1 MGTQSRTAGVG
12 SSSPSAG
19 GSGAPWHE
27 RARDVVAFGGFD
39 PRLAA
44 EAEELALA
52 GGLTPRDLRILLLV
66 TGDHPGWLPA
76 RRCALAALDASPET
90 PHQVL
95 ALHAQLEAWA
105 PPAYAE
111 SSERAPHGEALHRA
125 EFRIGPAD
133 AVVNGPARTAPSP
146 ERARRAAADA
156 MLRALAGVGAERLR
170 LPGMTAELFDS
181 LLSSRL
187 ESAAYPGEELH
198 AELVRRAAASRLR
211 HRDALRLLFD
221 TTAPGW
227 REVRLLALDH
237 TARVPPTP
245 ATLLQWRAEAC
256 RAELRHTAVERSGGF
271 ASAWSWEEADGRVRT
286 GPERVSDDRRAS
298 LHAAAVALLALLCG
312 LPEPRERVVERPRKA
327 PPRIQPV
334 PRGEDPV
341 KYLNK
346 YTQLEV
352 ITKPELGV
360 VSRPKTIVC
369 TYTCR
374 HVATGRTVR
383 GAGTARVKGDA
394 RQKAAAALL
403 EELARLDARPARRPE
418 RSAPP
423 APPSPAPVVI
433 PRPRPAGPVAALP
446 PAPAVNPPAGPSVF
460 LPAPRAEAS
469 VAPEGPV
476 TPEGPV
482 APEGRVVPEESVV
495 PDGPVVPEGSVVPD
509 GPVAPEGRVVS
520 EGSVVPEGPVV
531 PEGSVVPEGP
541 VTPEGPVAP
550 EALIAP
556 EVPVPPGTL
565 VTPESP
571 EVPEAPVA
579 PDVPEAPWEGLSAGA
594 VAGEALAAGC
604 ALSLVPPPA
613 GGPAAGMF
621 LYRADGAPMPEVPL
635 PVPLAATVRRLGVPA
650 ADGLVEVTGWHLPL
664 DEAVPLLLGR
674 SRFAAWHPTAVEWEQ
689 AARLGVRL
697 VAAGL
702 VRPALGTDGTGR
714 WRVGPLPDAAL
725 QAVDELAHH
734 MSPHA
739 HAVVGDGPAPSA
751 RDAVLVF
758 LDSVAD
764 GLVRTPAA
772 VMFGSGP
779 FTGPAGGRVP
789 PAEAEAV
796 RPWLDALEDRLDDG
810 PPPRLVLEM
819 EEPSEREALAGRLT
833 GRLLL
838 DTGPGREGGEVAAHL
853 LWSGRAFP
861 RGVDRHRSRE
871 RVGRRLERLER
882 LCPGL
887 SGLASRPGAFTVD
900 AAGIA
905 RLLRAEEELAA
916 AGLLLRWPDHLRRG
930 LSSYA
935 VVGTTTATAGGTGAP
950 GFGLRALL
958 DFRWQV
964 ALGDDTLD
972 EAEMDALAEAA
983 RPLVRVRGR
992 WVLLDPT
999 VRARARRRELGR
1011 LAGVDALAA
1020 ALTGTVGVDGH
1031 QVTCRATG
1039 DLAGVVATLRR
1050 GEHVSPVAVPS
1061 RLRAVLR
1068 GYQER
1073 ALAWL
1078 AHTGGVGFG
1087 AVLADDMGLGKTLT
1101 AIAYVL
1107 HRHETGHTGPV
1118 LVVCPSSLVTNWQRE
1133 IDRFAPHLDV
1143 VRYHGADRSLDA
1155 VGGHTVVLT
1164 TYGVLRRDAE
1174 LAGVTWDLV
1183 VADEAQHTKNHASA
1197 TARALRSLPSTAR
1210 LALTGTPV
1218 ENNLSELWS
1227 LIDWANPGLFGT
1239 LEAFRSRYAAAAER
1253 EPDGPAARALAR
1265 LVAPFVLRRTKS
1277 DPGIAPELPA
1287 KVETRRIVDL
1297 TPEQVALYEAVV
1309 RETMDRIAGSCA
1321 ATRSGLVLKLIT
1333 ALKQIT
1339 NHPAHYLRETHPG
1352 PAHVRRFGRRS
1363 AKLEALVEL
1372 TGAIARRGEAAL
1384 VFTGY
1389 VAMGRLLEEHLA
1401 HLGHRPLFLHGGLD
1415 AGRRQQLV
1423 DTFQGGGAPLL
1434 VLSLRAG
1441 GTGLNLTR
1449 ASHVVHFDRSWN
1461 AAVEDQASDRA
1472 HRIGQRRTVTVHR
1485 LVTRGTIE
1493 DRIDRLL
1500 AHKRALQNTVLASGG
1515 TGLARLTDREL
1526 TELVRLGAPR

>member
-12 SSSPSAG
+12 SSSPPSSFPPD
-19 GSGAPWHE
+19 GSRAPWHE

-52 GGLTPRDLRILLLV
+52 GGLSARDLRALLLL
-66 TGDHPGWLPA
+66 TDDHPGWLPA
-76 RRCALAALDASPET
+76 RRRAVAALGERPEV
-90 PHQVL
+90 PQQVL

-111 SSERAPHGEALHRA
+111 SSEPLPDGETLHRA
-125 EFRIGPAD
+125 ELRIGPAD
-133 AVVNGPARTAPSP
+133 AVANGPVRTAPSAGS
-146 ERARRAAADA
+146 ARRAAADA
-156 MLRALAGVGAERLR
+156 VLRALAGVGTERLR

-181 LLSSRL
+181 LLDTRL
-187 ESAAYPGEELH
+187 ESAAEPGEELH

-211 HRDALRLLFD
+211 HRDALRLLFG

-227 REVRLLALDH
+227 QEVRLLALDH
-237 TARVPPTP
+237 TARMPPSA

-256 RAELRHTAVERSGGF
+256 RAGLRHTTVERPGGF

-286 GPERVSDDRRAS
+286 GPERVSDDRRTS
-298 LHAAAVALLALLCG
+298 LHGAAVALLALLCG
-312 LPEPRERVVERPRKA
+312 LPEPRDLVEEKPRKA

-334 PRGEDPV
+334 PRGADPV

-352 ITKPELGV
+352 ITKPEPTV
-360 VSRPKTIVC
+360 TSSPRRIVC
-369 TYTCR
+369 AYTCR
-374 HVATGRTVR
+374 HVATGTTVR
-383 GAGTARVKGDA
+383 ATGTARVKGDA
-394 RQKAAAALL
+394 RREAAAALI
-403 EELARLDARPARRPE
+403 EELARLEAETARRPE
-418 RSAPP
+418 RPVREGRSVRPEQSVRQEQPARGERSVRQEQLVRSERSAPP
-423 APPSPAPVVI
+423 VPPRPAVPVVI
-433 PRPRPAGPVAALP
+433 PRPRPAR
-446 PAPAVNPPAGPSVF
+446 PAVV
-460 LPAPRAEAS
+460 LPAPRTETP
-469 VAPEGPV
+469 AP
-476 TPEGPV
+476 
-482 APEGRVVPEESVV
+482 
-495 PDGPVVPEGSVVPD
+495 
-509 GPVAPEGRVVS
+509 
-520 EGSVVPEGPVV
+520 
-531 PEGSVVPEGP
+531 
-541 VTPEGPVAP
+541 
-550 EALIAP
+550 
-556 EVPVPPGTL
+556 
-565 VTPESP
+565 
-571 EVPEAPVA
+571 
-579 PDVPEAPWEGLSAGA
+579 PDVPEPPGEGLSAGA

-604 ALSLVPPPA
+604 ALSLVPPT
-613 GGPAAGMF
+613 GGEPVAGML
-621 LYRADGAPMPEVPL
+621 LYRADGAPMPGVPL
-635 PVPLAATVRRLGVPA
+635 PAPLAATVRRLVVPA
-650 ADGLVEVTGWHLPL
+650 ADGPVEVTGWRLPL
-664 DEAVPLLLGR
+664 AEAVPLLLGR

-702 VRPALGTDGTGR
+702 VRPALGPDGVGR

-739 HAVVGDGPAPSA
+739 HAVTGGGSAPSA
-751 RDAVLVF
+751 REEALPAREAVLVF
-758 LDSVAD
+758 LDAVAD

-789 PAEAEAV
+789 DAVAGAV
-796 RPWLDALEDRLDDG
+796 RPWLDAVEDRLDDG
-810 PPPRLVLEM
+810 PPPGLVLEM
-819 EEPSEREALAGRLT
+819 REPSEREALDGRLT
-833 GRLLL
+833 GRLLI
-838 DTGPGREGGEVAAHL
+838 DAGPGREGGEVAAGP
-853 LWSGRAFP
+853 LWSGRAFL
-861 RGVDRHRSRE
+861 RGVDRNRSRE
-871 RVGRRLERLER
+871 RVGRLLERLDR

-887 SGLASRPGAFTVD
+887 AGLASRPEAFTVD
-900 AAGIA
+900 AAGTT

-916 AGLLLRWPDHLRRG
+916 AGMRLRWPDRLRRG
-930 LSSYA
+930 LTSYA
-935 VVGTTTATAGGTGAP
+935 VVGTATDAGGAGAP
-950 GFGLRALL
+950 RFDLRALL

-964 ALGDDTLD
+964 ALGDDTLS

-999 VRARARRRELGR
+999 VRARARRREIGR
-1011 LAGVDALAA
+1011 LAGIDALAA
-1020 ALTGTVGVDGH
+1020 ALTGTVGVDGR
-1031 QVTCRATG
+1031 QVACRAAG
-1039 DLAGVVATLRR
+1039 DLAGVVAALRR
-1050 GEHVSPVAVPS
+1050 GEHVSPVAVPA

-1078 AHTGGVGFG
+1078 AHTGGAGFG

-1107 HRHETGHTGPV
+1107 HRHGTGHGGPV

-1143 VRYHGADRSLDA
+1143 VRYHGAGRSLDP
-1155 VGGHTVVLT
+1155 VGGRTVVLT

-1174 LAGVTWDLV
+1174 LASTAWDLV

-1197 TARALRSLPSTAR
+1197 TAGALRALTSTAR

-1239 LEAFRSRYAAAAER
+1239 LKAFRARYATAAER
-1253 EPDGPAARALAR
+1253 EPGGPAAQALAR

-1287 KVETRRIVDL
+1287 KVETRRIVEL

-1309 RETMDRIAGSCA
+1309 RETMDQIAGSSA

-1339 NHPAHYLRETHPG
+1339 NHPAHYLREAHPG
-1352 PAHVRRFGRRS
+1352 LAQVRRFGRRS
-1363 AKLEALVEL
+1363 AKLEALAEL
-1372 TGAIARRGEAAL
+1372 TGTIARRGEAAL
-1384 VFTGY
+1384 VFTSY

-1415 AGRRQQLV
+1415 AGRRQEVV
-1423 DTFQGGGAPLL
+1423 DAFQRGGTPLL

-1493 DRIDRLL
+1493 DRIDQLL
-1500 AHKRALQNTVLASGG
+1500 AHKRTLQNTVLASGG
-1515 TGLARLTDREL
+1515 TGFARLTDHEL
-1526 TELVRLGAPR
+1526 AELVRLGAPG

>member
-1 MGTQSRTAGVG
+1 MGTQSQTVGVG
-12 SSSPSAG
+12 IG
-19 GSGAPWHE
+19 IGSGASWHE
-27 RARDVVAFGGFD
+27 RARGVVASGGFD

-52 GGLTPRDLRILLLV
+52 GGLTPRDLRLLLLV
-66 TGDHPGWLPA
+66 AGDHPGWLPA
-76 RRCALAALDASPET
+76 RRRALAALDTSPEG
-90 PHQVL
+90 PWQVL
-95 ALHAQLEAWA
+95 ALHTRTEAWA
-105 PPAYAE
+105 PPAYTE
-111 SSERAPHGEALHRA
+111 SCERLPNGEVLHRA
-125 EFRIGPAD
+125 ELRIGPAD

-156 MLRALAGVGAERLR
+156 ALRALAGIGTERLR
-170 LPGMTAELFDS
+170 LPAMAAEAFDS
-181 LLSSRL
+181 LLSTRL
-187 ESAAYPGEELH
+187 AGAEHPGEELG
-198 AELVRRAAASRLR
+198 AELVRRTAASRLR

-237 TARVPPTP
+237 TARMPPSA

-256 RAELRHTAVERSGGF
+256 RAELRHTTVERPGGS
-271 ASAWSWEEADGRVRT
+271 ASAWSWTGPDGRVRT
-286 GPERVSDDRRAS
+286 GPERFSGDRRTS

-312 LPEPRERVVERPRKA
+312 LPEPRDRAAEKPRKA
-327 PPRIQPV
+327 PPRIQPA

-352 ITKPELGV
+352 ITKPEPTV
-360 VSRPKTIVC
+360 TSRPRSITC

-374 HVATGRTVR
+374 HVATGTTVR
-383 GAGTARVKGDA
+383 ATGTARAKGDA
-394 RQKAAAALL
+394 RREAAAALL
-403 EELARLDARPARRPE
+403 DELARLDARTAPRPE
-418 RSAPP
+418 RPGPPPPSPP
-423 APPSPAPVVI
+423 APVPAPVVI
-433 PRPRPAGPVAALP
+433 PRPRPARPAVVLPGPRTET
-446 PAPAVNPPAGPSVF
+446 APA
-460 LPAPRAEAS
+460 
-469 VAPEGPV
+469 
-476 TPEGPV
+476 
-482 APEGRVVPEESVV
+482 
-495 PDGPVVPEGSVVPD
+495 
-509 GPVAPEGRVVS
+509 
-520 EGSVVPEGPVV
+520 
-531 PEGSVVPEGP
+531 
-541 VTPEGPVAP
+541 AP
-550 EALIAP
+550 EAPKAPGTPGVPGPP
-556 EVPVPPGTL
+556 EV
-565 VTPESP
+565 TPM
-571 EVPEAPVA
+571 
-579 PDVPEAPWEGLSAGA
+579 DGLSAGA

-604 ALSLVPPPA
+604 ALSLVPPT
-613 GGPAAGMF
+613 GGEPVAGML
-621 LYRADGAPMPEVPL
+621 LYRADGTPMPEAPL
-635 PVPLAATVRRLGVPA
+635 PAPLTATVRRVLVSA
-650 ADGLVEVTGWHLPL
+650 ADGPVPVAGWLLPL
-664 DEAVPLLLGR
+664 AEAVPLLLGR
-674 SRFAAWHPTAVEWEQ
+674 SRFTAWHSTAVEWEQ
-689 AARLGVRL
+689 AVRLGVRL

-702 VRPALGTDGTGR
+702 VRPALGPEGAGR
-714 WRVGPLPDAAL
+714 WRIGPLPDTAL
-725 QAVDELAHH
+725 RAVDELAHRL
-734 MSPHA
+734 SPHA
-739 HAVVGDGPAPSA
+739 HAVTADGPVPSA
-751 RDAVLVF
+751 REAVLVF

-764 GLVRTPAA
+764 GLVRTPPAPA
-772 VMFGSGP
+772 VTSGPGP
-779 FTGPAGGRVP
+779 FTGPAGVRVP

-796 RPWLDALEDRLDDG
+796 RPWLDAAEDRTDDG
-810 PPPRLVLEM
+810 PPPGLVLEM
-819 EEPSEREALAGRLT
+819 REPPEREAQEGRLT

-838 DTGPGREGGEVAAHL
+838 AGGTGREEGYEVAADL
-853 LWSGRAFP
+853 LWSGRASLH
-861 RGVDRHRSRE
+861 GADRNRSRE

-887 SGLASRPGAFTVD
+887 SGLTSRPGAFTVD
-900 AAGIA
+900 ATGIA
-905 RLLRAEEELAA
+905 RLLAAEEELAA
-916 AGLLLRWPDHLRRG
+916 AGLRLRWPASLRRG

-935 VVGTTTATAGGTGAP
+935 VVGAATAARGGAP
-950 GFGLRALL
+950 GFGLQALL

-964 ALGDDTLD
+964 ALGDDILD

-992 WVLLDPT
+992 WVLLDPA
-999 VRARARRRELGR
+999 VRARARRREIGR
-1011 LAGVDALAA
+1011 LTGTAALTA
-1020 ALTGTVGVDGH
+1020 ALTGTVDVDGRR
-1031 QVTCRATG
+1031 VACRAAG

-1050 GEHVSPVAVPS
+1050 GERVSPVAVPS
-1061 RLRAVLR
+1061 LLRAVPR

-1078 AHTGGVGFG
+1078 AHTGGIGFG

-1107 HRHETGHTGPV
+1107 HRHETGRTGPV
-1118 LVVCPSSLVTNWQRE
+1118 LVVCPSSLVTNWRRE

-1143 VRYHGADRSLDA
+1143 VRYHGAGRSLA
-1155 VGGHTVVLT
+1155 SVGGRTVVLT

-1174 LAGVTWDLV
+1174 LAAVSWDLV
-1183 VADEAQHTKNHASA
+1183 VADEAQHAKNHASA
-1197 TARALRSLPSTAR
+1197 TARALRSLASTAR

-1253 EPDGPAARALAR
+1253 EPDGPAAQALAR

-1287 KVETRRIVDL
+1287 KVETRRIVEL

-1309 RETMDRIAGSCA
+1309 RETLDRIAGASA
-1321 ATRSGLVLKLIT
+1321 TTRSGLVLKLIT

-1339 NHPAHYLRETHPG
+1339 NHPAHYLREAHPG
-1352 PAHVRRFGRRS
+1352 AAHVRRFGRRS
-1363 AKLEALVEL
+1363 AKLEALADLVG
-1372 TGAIARRGEAAL
+1372 TIVRNGEAAL

-1415 AGRRQQLV
+1415 ARRRQELV
-1423 DTFQGGGAPLL
+1423 DAFQGGGAPLL
-1434 VLSLRAG
+1434 LLSLKAG

-1515 TGLARLTDREL
+1515 TGFARLTDREL
-1526 TELVRLGAPR
+1526 AELVRLGAPG

>member
-1 MGTQSRTAGVG
+1 MGTQSRTAGTD
-12 SSSPSAG
+12 SSSLSPG
-19 GSGAPWHE
+19 GSGTPWHE

-52 GGLTPRDLRILLLV
+52 GALTPRDLRILLLV
-66 TGDHPGWLPA
+66 TDDHPGWLPA
-76 RRCALAALDASPET
+76 RRCALAALDARPEL

-111 SSERAPHGEALHRA
+111 SSERPPHGEPLHRA

-133 AVVNGPARTAPSP
+133 AVVDGPARTAPSP
-146 ERARRAAADA
+146 ERARRAAAGA
-156 MLRALAGVGAERLR
+156 VLRALAGVGTERLR

-181 LLSSRL
+181 LLGTRL
-187 ESAAYPGEELH
+187 ESATYPGEELH

-211 HRDALRLLFD
+211 HRDALRLLFG

-237 TARVPPTP
+237 TARMPPSA
-245 ATLLQWRAEAC
+245 ATLLQWRAETC
-256 RAELRHTAVERSGGF
+256 RAELRHTAVERPDGF

-334 PRGEDPV
+334 PPGGDPV

-352 ITKPELGV
+352 ITRPETTV
-360 VSRPKTIVC
+360 VSKPRSIVC

-383 GAGTARVKGDA
+383 GTGTARVKGDA
-394 RQKAAAALL
+394 RRAAAAALL
-403 EELARLDARPARRPE
+403 EELVVLDAGAGSRPE
-418 RSAPP
+418 PSALP

-433 PRPRPAGPVAALP
+433 PRPRPAGPAAVPQAGPATGGAVA
-446 PAPAVNPPAGPSVF
+446 PPAGPAVF
-460 LPAPRAEAS
+460 LPAPRAEA
-469 VAPEGPV
+469 
-476 TPEGPV
+476 PV
-482 APEGRVVPEESVV
+482 APGVP
-495 PDGPVVPEGSVVPD
+495 
-509 GPVAPEGRVVS
+509 
-520 EGSVVPEGPVV
+520 
-531 PEGSVVPEGP
+531 
-541 VTPEGPVAP
+541 AP
-550 EALIAP
+550 EA
-556 EVPVPPGTL
+556 PGH
-565 VTPESP
+565 
-571 EVPEAPVA
+571 
-579 PDVPEAPWEGLSAGA
+579 GLSAGA

-604 ALSLVPPPA
+604 ALSLVPPAP
-613 GGPAAGMF
+613 GEPAAGML
-621 LYRADGAPMPEVPL
+621 LYRTDGAPMPEVPL
-635 PVPLAATVRRLGVPA
+635 PAPLTATVRRLVVPA

-664 DEAVPLLLGR
+664 AEAVPLLLGR

-697 VAAGL
+697 VADGL
-702 VRPALGTDGTGR
+702 VRPALGPDGTGR
-714 WRVGPLPDAAL
+714 WRAGPLPDAAL
-725 QAVDELAHH
+725 RAVDELAHH

-739 HAVVGDGPAPSA
+739 HAVAGDAPVTGTPEPVPSA
-751 RDAVLVF
+751 REAVLVF

-779 FTGPAGGRVP
+779 FTGPVGGCVP

-810 PPPRLVLEM
+810 LPPGLVLEM
-819 EEPSEREALAGRLT
+819 EEPSEQEALAGCLT

-838 DTGPGREGGEVAAHL
+838 DAGPRREEGEVAADL
-853 LWSGRAFP
+853 LWSGRAFL
-861 RGVDRHRSRE
+861 RGVDPGRSRE

-882 LCPGL
+882 LCPDL

-900 AAGIA
+900 AAGIT

-916 AGLLLRWPDHLRRG
+916 AGLRLRWPDRLRRG

-935 VVGTTTATAGGTGAP
+935 VVGSTTKTAGTGAP
-950 GFGLRALL
+950 GFGLQALL

-999 VRARARRRELGR
+999 VRARARRREIGR
-1011 LAGVDALAA
+1011 LAGVDALTA

-1031 QVTCRATG
+1031 QVACRAAG

-1061 RLRAVLR
+1061 RLRAVPR

-1107 HRHETGHTGPV
+1107 HRHETGRTGPV

-1174 LAGVTWDLV
+1174 LAAVAWDLV
-1183 VADEAQHTKNHASA
+1183 VADEAQHAKNHTSA
-1197 TARALRSLPSTAR
+1197 TARALRSLASTTR

-1287 KVETRRIVDL
+1287 KVETRRIVEL

-1309 RETMDRIAGSCA
+1309 RETMDRIAGSSA

-1339 NHPAHYLRETHPG
+1339 NHPAHYLREPHPG

-1363 AKLEALVEL
+1363 AKLEALTEL
-1372 TGAIARRGEAAL
+1372 TGTIARRGEAAL
-1384 VFTGY
+1384 VFTSY

-1415 AGRRQQLV
+1415 AGRRQELV
-1423 DTFQGGGAPLL
+1423 DTFQNGGAPLL
-1434 VLSLRAG
+1434 VLSLKAG

-1515 TGLARLTDREL
+1515 TGLARLTDHEL
-1526 TELVRLGAPR
+1526 TELVRLGASR

>member
-1 MGTQSRTAGVG
+1 MGTQSQTVGVG
-12 SSSPSAG
+12 IG
-19 GSGAPWHE
+19 IGSGASWHE
-27 RARDVVAFGGFD
+27 RARGVVASGGFD

-52 GGLTPRDLRILLLV
+52 GGLTPRDLRLLLLV
-66 TGDHPGWLPA
+66 AGDHPGWLPA
-76 RRCALAALDASPET
+76 RRRALAALDTSPEG
-90 PHQVL
+90 PWQVL
-95 ALHAQLEAWA
+95 ALHTRTEAWA
-105 PPAYAE
+105 PPAYTE
-111 SSERAPHGEALHRA
+111 SCERLPNGEVLHRA
-125 EFRIGPAD
+125 ELRIGPAD

-146 ERARRAAADA
+146 ERARRAAAGA
-156 MLRALAGVGAERLR
+156 ALRALAGVGTERLR
-170 LPGMTAELFDS
+170 LPAMAAEAFDS
-181 LLSSRL
+181 LLSTRL
-187 ESAAYPGEELH
+187 AGAEHPGEELG
-198 AELVRRAAASRLR
+198 AELVRRTAASRLR

-237 TARVPPTP
+237 TARMPPSA

-256 RAELRHTAVERSGGF
+256 RAELRHTTVERPGGS
-271 ASAWSWEEADGRVRT
+271 ASAWSWTGPDGRVRT
-286 GPERVSDDRRAS
+286 GPERFSGDRRTS

-312 LPEPRERVVERPRKA
+312 LPEPRDRVAEKPRKA
-327 PPRIQPV
+327 PPRIQPA

-352 ITKPELGV
+352 ITKPEPTV
-360 VSRPKTIVC
+360 TSRPRSITC

-374 HVATGRTVR
+374 HVATGTTVR
-383 GAGTARVKGDA
+383 ATGTARAKGDA
-394 RQKAAAALL
+394 RREAAAALL
-403 EELARLDARPARRPE
+403 DELARLDARTAPRPE
-418 RSAPP
+418 RPGPPPPSPP
-423 APPSPAPVVI
+423 APVPAPVVI
-433 PRPRPAGPVAALP
+433 PRPRPARPAVVLPGPRTET
-446 PAPAVNPPAGPSVF
+446 APA
-460 LPAPRAEAS
+460 
-469 VAPEGPV
+469 
-476 TPEGPV
+476 
-482 APEGRVVPEESVV
+482 
-495 PDGPVVPEGSVVPD
+495 
-509 GPVAPEGRVVS
+509 
-520 EGSVVPEGPVV
+520 
-531 PEGSVVPEGP
+531 
-541 VTPEGPVAP
+541 AP
-550 EALIAP
+550 EAPKAPGTPGVPGPP
-556 EVPVPPGTL
+556 EV
-565 VTPESP
+565 TPM
-571 EVPEAPVA
+571 
-579 PDVPEAPWEGLSAGA
+579 DGLSAGA

-604 ALSLVPPPA
+604 ALSLVPPT
-613 GGPAAGMF
+613 GGEPVAGML
-621 LYRADGAPMPEVPL
+621 LYRADGTPMPEAPL
-635 PVPLAATVRRLGVPA
+635 PAPLTATVRRVLVSA
-650 ADGLVEVTGWHLPL
+650 ADGPVPVAGWLLPL
-664 DEAVPLLLGR
+664 AEAVPLLLGR
-674 SRFAAWHPTAVEWEQ
+674 SRFTAWHSTAVEWEQ
-689 AARLGVRL
+689 AVRLGVRL

-702 VRPALGTDGTGR
+702 VRPALGPEGAGR
-714 WRVGPLPDAAL
+714 WRIGPLPDTAL
-725 QAVDELAHH
+725 RAVDELAHRL
-734 MSPHA
+734 SPHA
-739 HAVVGDGPAPSA
+739 HAVTADGPVPSA
-751 RDAVLVF
+751 REAVLVF

-764 GLVRTPAA
+764 GLVHTPPAPA
-772 VMFGSGP
+772 VTSGPGP
-779 FTGPAGGRVP
+779 FTGPAGVRVP

-796 RPWLDALEDRLDDG
+796 RPWLDAAEDRTDDG
-810 PPPRLVLEM
+810 PPPGLVLEM
-819 EEPSEREALAGRLT
+819 REPSEREAQEGRLT

-838 DTGPGREGGEVAAHL
+838 AGGTGREEGYEVAADL
-853 LWSGRAFP
+853 LWSGRASLH
-861 RGVDRHRSRE
+861 GADRNRSRE

-887 SGLASRPGAFTVD
+887 SGLTSRPGAFTVD

-905 RLLRAEEELAA
+905 RLLAAEEELAA
-916 AGLLLRWPDHLRRG
+916 AGLRLRWPDSLRRG

-935 VVGTTTATAGGTGAP
+935 VVGAATAARGGAP
-950 GFGLRALL
+950 GFGLQALL

-964 ALGDDTLD
+964 ALGDDILD

-992 WVLLDPT
+992 WVLLDPA
-999 VRARARRRELGR
+999 VRARARRREIGR
-1011 LAGVDALAA
+1011 LTGTAALTA
-1020 ALTGTVGVDGH
+1020 ALTGTVDVDGRR
-1031 QVTCRATG
+1031 VACRAAG

-1050 GEHVSPVAVPS
+1050 GERVSPVAVPS
-1061 RLRAVLR
+1061 LLRAVPR

-1078 AHTGGVGFG
+1078 AHTGGIGFG

-1107 HRHETGHTGPV
+1107 HRHETGRTGPV
-1118 LVVCPSSLVTNWQRE
+1118 LVVCPSSLVTNWRRE

-1143 VRYHGADRSLDA
+1143 VRYHGADRSLA
-1155 VGGHTVVLT
+1155 SVGGRTVVLT

-1174 LAGVTWDLV
+1174 LAAVSWDLV
-1183 VADEAQHTKNHASA
+1183 VADEAQHAKNHASA
-1197 TARALRSLPSTAR
+1197 TARALRSLASTAR

-1253 EPDGPAARALAR
+1253 EPDGPAAQALAR

-1287 KVETRRIVDL
+1287 KVETRRIVEL

-1309 RETMDRIAGSCA
+1309 RETLDRIAGASA
-1321 ATRSGLVLKLIT
+1321 TTRSGLVLKLIT

-1339 NHPAHYLRETHPG
+1339 NHPAHYLREAHPG
-1352 PAHVRRFGRRS
+1352 AAHVRRFGRRS
-1363 AKLEALVEL
+1363 AKLEALADLVG
-1372 TGAIARRGEAAL
+1372 TIVRNGEAAL

-1415 AGRRQQLV
+1415 ARRRQELV
-1423 DTFQGGGAPLL
+1423 DAFQGGGAPLL
-1434 VLSLRAG
+1434 LLSLKAG

-1515 TGLARLTDREL
+1515 TGFARLTDREL
-1526 TELVRLGAPR
+1526 AELVRLGAPG

>member
-1 MGTQSRTAGVG
+1 MGTQSQTVEAG
-12 SSSPSAG
+12 A
-19 GSGAPWHE
+19 GAPWHE
-27 RARDVVAFGGFD
+27 RAREAAAFGGFD

-66 TGDHPGWLPA
+66 TDDHPGWLPA
-76 RRCALAALDASPET
+76 RGHALAALGSRPEAAQ
-90 PHQVL
+90 HVL
-95 ALHAQLEAWA
+95 VLHAQREAWA
-105 PPAYAE
+105 PPTYTESAE
-111 SSERAPHGEALHRA
+111 PLPDGRTLHRA
-125 EFRIGPAD
+125 EVRIGPAD
-133 AVVNGPARTAPSP
+133 AVVNGPARTAPSS
-146 ERARRAAADA
+146 EQARRAAADA
-156 MLRALAGVGAERLR
+156 VLRILAGVGTERLR
-170 LPGMTAELFDS
+170 PPGMAAERFEP
-181 LLSSRL
+181 LLGTRL
-187 ESAAYPGEELH
+187 EGAEDPGEELR
-198 AELVRRAAASRLR
+198 AELVRRTGASRLR

-221 TTAPGW
+221 TEAPGW
-227 REVRLLALDH
+227 REVRLLALEQ
-237 TARVPPTP
+237 TARMPPSA

-256 RAELRHTAVERSGGF
+256 RAELRHASVERSGGF
-271 ASAWSWEEADGRVRT
+271 ASAWSWTEADGRVRT
-286 GPERVSDDRRAS
+286 GPERVSDDRRTS

-312 LPEPRERVVERPRKA
+312 LPEPRDLVVEKPRKA

-334 PRGEDPV
+334 PEGKDPV

-352 ITKPELGV
+352 ITRPEPTV
-360 VSRPKTIVC
+360 TSRPRSIAF
-369 TYTCR
+369 TYTCE
-374 HVATGRTVR
+374 HVATGTTVR
-383 GAGTARVKGDA
+383 ATGTARVKGDA
-394 RQKAAAALL
+394 RREAAATLL
-403 EELARLDARPARRPE
+403 DALARLDARTASRPE

-423 APPSPAPVVI
+423 APPLPPPVVPSPSTPVVI
-433 PRPRPAGPVAALP
+433 PRPRPAR
-446 PAPAVNPPAGPSVF
+446 PAVV
-460 LPAPRAEAS
+460 LPAPRTEA
-469 VAPEGPV
+469 AP
-476 TPEGPV
+476 T
-482 APEGRVVPEESVV
+482 
-495 PDGPVVPEGSVVPD
+495 
-509 GPVAPEGRVVS
+509 
-520 EGSVVPEGPVV
+520 
-531 PEGSVVPEGP
+531 
-541 VTPEGPVAP
+541 T
-550 EALIAP
+550 
-556 EVPVPPGTL
+556 
-565 VTPESP
+565 P
-571 EVPEAPVA
+571 EVPEAPAV
-579 PDVPEAPWEGLSAGA
+579 PGNPEAPGAPGAQGTPEAPGTPGVPKEALSAGD
-594 VAGEALAAGC
+594 VIGEALAAGC
-604 ALSLVPPPA
+604 ALSLVPPTGDEPV
-613 GGPAAGMF
+613 AGM
-621 LYRADGAPMPEVPL
+621 LVYRADGAPMPGVPL
-635 PVPLAATVRRLGVPA
+635 PAPLAATVRRLVVPA
-650 ADGLVEVTGWHLPL
+650 ADGPVPVAGWLLPL
-664 DEAVPLLLGR
+664 AGAVPLLLGR

-702 VRPALGTDGTGR
+702 VRPTLGPGGTGR
-714 WRVGPLPDAAL
+714 WRVGPLPDAVL
-725 QAVDELAHH
+725 QAVDELARH

-739 HAVVGDGPAPSA
+739 HAVTADGPAWSA
-751 RDAVLVF
+751 REAVLAF
-758 LDSVAD
+758 LDAVAD

-779 FTGPAGGRVP
+779 FTGPAGGRFP

-796 RPWLDALEDRLDDG
+796 RPWLDAVEDRTDDG
-810 PPPRLVLEM
+810 PLPGLVLEM
-819 EEPSEREALAGRLT
+819 RDPSEEEAREGRLT

-838 DTGPGREGGEVAAHL
+838 RSGSSSQDGQEAEDEVAAHL
-853 LWSGRAFP
+853 LWSGRAFL
-861 RGVDRHRSRE
+861 RGVDRNRSRE

-887 SGLASRPGAFTVD
+887 SGLAARPGAFTVD
-900 AAGIA
+900 AAGIT

-916 AGLLLRWPDHLRRG
+916 AGMRLRWPDGLRRG
-930 LSSYA
+930 LSSYT
-935 VVGTTTATAGGTGAP
+935 VVGTATDTGSTGAP
-950 GFGLRALL
+950 RFDLQALL

-999 VRARARRRELGR
+999 VRARARRREIGR
-1011 LAGVDALAA
+1011 LTGIAALTA

-1031 QVTCRATG
+1031 QVACRAAG

-1050 GEHVSPVAVPS
+1050 GEQVSPVPVPA
-1061 RLRAVLR
+1061 RLRAVPR

-1078 AHTGGVGFG
+1078 AHTGRAGFG

-1133 IDRFAPHLDV
+1133 IGRFAPHLDV
-1143 VRYHGADRSLDA
+1143 VRYHGADRSLA
-1155 VGGHTVVLT
+1155 PVGGRTVVLT

-1174 LAGVTWDLV
+1174 LTDVAWDLV

-1197 TARALRSLPSTAR
+1197 TAGALRSLTSSAR

-1227 LIDWANPGLFGT
+1227 LIDWTNPGLFGT
-1239 LEAFRSRYAAAAER
+1239 LKAFRSRYATAAER

-1287 KVETRRIVDL
+1287 KVETRRIVEL

-1309 RETMDRIAGSCA
+1309 RETMDRIADSSA

-1339 NHPAHYLRETHPG
+1339 NHPAHYLREAHPG
-1352 PAHVRRFGRRS
+1352 AAHVRPFGRRS
-1363 AKLEALVEL
+1363 AKLEALAEL
-1372 TGAIARRGEAAL
+1372 TGTIARRGEAAL
-1384 VFTGY
+1384 VFTSY

-1415 AGRRQQLV
+1415 AGRRQELV
-1423 DTFQGGGAPLL
+1423 DAFQSGGAPLL
-1434 VLSLRAG
+1434 VLSLKAG

-1500 AHKRALQNTVLASGG
+1500 AHKRTLQNTVLASGG
-1515 TGLARLTDREL
+1515 TGFARLTDREL
-1526 TELVRLGAPR
+1526 TELVRLGAPA

>member
-1 MGTQSRTAGVG
+1 MGTQSQTVGVGVG
-12 SSSPSAG
+12 SEV
-19 GSGAPWHE
+19 GASWHE
-27 RARDVVAFGGFD
+27 RARGVVASGGFD

-52 GGLTPRDLRILLLV
+52 GGLTPRDLRLLLLV
-66 TGDHPGWLPA
+66 AGDHPGWLPA
-76 RRCALAALDASPET
+76 RRRALAALDTSPEG
-90 PHQVL
+90 PWQVL
-95 ALHAQLEAWA
+95 ALHTRTEAWA
-105 PPAYAE
+105 PPAYTE
-111 SSERAPHGEALHRA
+111 SCERLPNGEVLHRA
-125 EFRIGPAD
+125 ELRIGPAD

-156 MLRALAGVGAERLR
+156 ALRALAGVGTERLR
-170 LPGMTAELFDS
+170 LPAMAAEAFDS
-181 LLSSRL
+181 LLSTRL
-187 ESAAYPGEELH
+187 AGAEHPGEELG
-198 AELVRRAAASRLR
+198 AELVRRTAASRLR

-237 TARVPPTP
+237 TARMPPSA

-256 RAELRHTAVERSGGF
+256 RAELRHTTVERPGGS
-271 ASAWSWEEADGRVRT
+271 ASAWSWTGPDGRVRT
-286 GPERVSDDRRAS
+286 GPERFSGDRRTS

-312 LPEPRERVVERPRKA
+312 LPEPRGRAAEKPRKA
-327 PPRIQPV
+327 PPRIQPA

-352 ITKPELGV
+352 ITKPEPTV
-360 VSRPKTIVC
+360 TSRPRSITC

-374 HVATGRTVR
+374 HVATGTTVR
-383 GAGTARVKGDA
+383 ATGTARAKGDA
-394 RQKAAAALL
+394 RREAAAALL
-403 EELARLDARPARRPE
+403 DELARLDARTAPRPE
-418 RSAPP
+418 RPGPPPPSPP
-423 APPSPAPVVI
+423 APVPAPVVI
-433 PRPRPAGPVAALP
+433 PRPRPARPAVVLPGPRTET
-446 PAPAVNPPAGPSVF
+446 APA
-460 LPAPRAEAS
+460 
-469 VAPEGPV
+469 
-476 TPEGPV
+476 
-482 APEGRVVPEESVV
+482 
-495 PDGPVVPEGSVVPD
+495 
-509 GPVAPEGRVVS
+509 
-520 EGSVVPEGPVV
+520 
-531 PEGSVVPEGP
+531 
-541 VTPEGPVAP
+541 AP
-550 EALIAP
+550 EAPKAPGTPGVPGPP
-556 EVPVPPGTL
+556 EV
-565 VTPESP
+565 TPM
-571 EVPEAPVA
+571 
-579 PDVPEAPWEGLSAGA
+579 DGLSAGA

-604 ALSLVPPPA
+604 ALSLVPPT
-613 GGPAAGMF
+613 GGEPVAGML
-621 LYRADGAPMPEVPL
+621 LYRADGTPMPEAPL
-635 PVPLAATVRRLGVPA
+635 PAPLTATVRRVLVSA
-650 ADGLVEVTGWHLPL
+650 ADGPVPVAGWLLPL
-664 DEAVPLLLGR
+664 AEAVPLLLGR
-674 SRFAAWHPTAVEWEQ
+674 SRFTAWHSTAVEWEQ
-689 AARLGVRL
+689 AVRLGVRL

-702 VRPALGTDGTGR
+702 VRPALGPEGAGR
-714 WRVGPLPDAAL
+714 WRIGPLPDTAL
-725 QAVDELAHH
+725 RAVDELAHRL
-734 MSPHA
+734 SPHA
-739 HAVVGDGPAPSA
+739 HAVTADGPVPSA
-751 RDAVLVF
+751 REAVLVF

-764 GLVRTPAA
+764 GLVRTPPAPA
-772 VMFGSGP
+772 VTSGPGP
-779 FTGPAGGRVP
+779 FTGPAGVRVP

-796 RPWLDALEDRLDDG
+796 RPWLDAAEDRTDDG
-810 PPPRLVLEM
+810 PPPGLVLEM
-819 EEPSEREALAGRLT
+819 REPPEREAQEGRLT

-838 DTGPGREGGEVAAHL
+838 AGGTGREEGYEVAADL
-853 LWSGRAFP
+853 LWSGRASLH
-861 RGVDRHRSRE
+861 GADQNRSRE

-887 SGLASRPGAFTVD
+887 SGLTSRPGAFTVD
-900 AAGIA
+900 ATGIA
-905 RLLRAEEELAA
+905 RLLAAEEELAA
-916 AGLLLRWPDHLRRG
+916 AGLRLRWPASLRRG

-935 VVGTTTATAGGTGAP
+935 VVGAATAARGGAP
-950 GFGLRALL
+950 GFGLQALL

-964 ALGDDTLD
+964 ALGDDILD

-992 WVLLDPT
+992 WVLLDPA
-999 VRARARRRELGR
+999 VRARARRREIGR
-1011 LAGVDALAA
+1011 LTGTAALTA
-1020 ALTGTVGVDGH
+1020 ALTGTVDVDGRR
-1031 QVTCRATG
+1031 VACRAAG

-1050 GEHVSPVAVPS
+1050 GERVSPVAVPS
-1061 RLRAVLR
+1061 LLRAVPR

-1078 AHTGGVGFG
+1078 AHTGGIGFG

-1107 HRHETGHTGPV
+1107 HRHETGRTGPV
-1118 LVVCPSSLVTNWQRE
+1118 LVVCPSSLVTNWRRE

-1143 VRYHGADRSLDA
+1143 VRYHGAGRSLA
-1155 VGGHTVVLT
+1155 SVGGRTVVLT

-1174 LAGVTWDLV
+1174 LAAVSWDLV
-1183 VADEAQHTKNHASA
+1183 VADEAQHAKNHASA
-1197 TARALRSLPSTAR
+1197 TARALRSLASTAR

-1253 EPDGPAARALAR
+1253 EPDGPAAQALAR

-1287 KVETRRIVDL
+1287 KVETRRIVEL

-1309 RETMDRIAGSCA
+1309 RETLDRIAGASA
-1321 ATRSGLVLKLIT
+1321 TTRSGLVLKLIT

-1339 NHPAHYLRETHPG
+1339 NHPAHYLREAHPG
-1352 PAHVRRFGRRS
+1352 AAHVRRFGRRS
-1363 AKLEALVEL
+1363 AKLEALADLVG
-1372 TGAIARRGEAAL
+1372 TIVRNGEAAL

-1415 AGRRQQLV
+1415 ARRRQELV
-1423 DTFQGGGAPLL
+1423 DAFQGGGAPLL
-1434 VLSLRAG
+1434 LLSLKAG

-1449 ASHVVHFDRSWN
+1449 ASNVVHFDRSWN

-1515 TGLARLTDREL
+1515 TGFARLTDREL
-1526 TELVRLGAPR
+1526 AELVRLGAPG

>member
-1 MGTQSRTAGVG
+1 MGTQSQTVGIGVG
-12 SSSPSAG
+12 SEV
-19 GSGAPWHE
+19 GASWHE
-27 RARDVVAFGGFD
+27 RARGVVASGGFD

-52 GGLTPRDLRILLLV
+52 GGLTPRDLRLLLLV
-66 TGDHPGWLPA
+66 AGDHPGWLPA
-76 RRCALAALDASPET
+76 RRRALAALDTSPEG
-90 PHQVL
+90 PWQVL
-95 ALHAQLEAWA
+95 ALHTRTEAWA
-105 PPAYAE
+105 PPAYTE
-111 SSERAPHGEALHRA
+111 SCERLPNGEVLHRA
-125 EFRIGPAD
+125 ELRIGPAD

-156 MLRALAGVGAERLR
+156 ALRALAGVGTERLR
-170 LPGMTAELFDS
+170 LPAMAAEAFDS
-181 LLSSRL
+181 LLSTRL
-187 ESAAYPGEELH
+187 AGAEHPGEELG
-198 AELVRRAAASRLR
+198 AELVRRTAASRLR

-237 TARVPPTP
+237 TARMPPSA

-256 RAELRHTAVERSGGF
+256 RAELRHTTVERPGGS
-271 ASAWSWEEADGRVRT
+271 ASAWSWTGPDGRVRT
-286 GPERVSDDRRAS
+286 GPERFSGDRRTS

-312 LPEPRERVVERPRKA
+312 LPEPRDRAAEKPRKA
-327 PPRIQPV
+327 PPRIQPA

-352 ITKPELGV
+352 ITKPEPTV
-360 VSRPKTIVC
+360 TSRPRSITC

-374 HVATGRTVR
+374 HVATGTTVR
-383 GAGTARVKGDA
+383 ATGTARAKGDA
-394 RQKAAAALL
+394 RREAAAALL
-403 EELARLDARPARRPE
+403 DELARLDARTAPRPE
-418 RSAPP
+418 RPGPPPPSPP
-423 APPSPAPVVI
+423 APVPAPVVI
-433 PRPRPAGPVAALP
+433 PRPRPARPAVVLPGPRTET
-446 PAPAVNPPAGPSVF
+446 APA
-460 LPAPRAEAS
+460 
-469 VAPEGPV
+469 
-476 TPEGPV
+476 
-482 APEGRVVPEESVV
+482 
-495 PDGPVVPEGSVVPD
+495 
-509 GPVAPEGRVVS
+509 
-520 EGSVVPEGPVV
+520 
-531 PEGSVVPEGP
+531 
-541 VTPEGPVAP
+541 AP
-550 EALIAP
+550 EAPKAPGTPGVPGPP
-556 EVPVPPGTL
+556 EV
-565 VTPESP
+565 TPM
-571 EVPEAPVA
+571 
-579 PDVPEAPWEGLSAGA
+579 DGLSAGA

-604 ALSLVPPPA
+604 ALSLVPPT
-613 GGPAAGMF
+613 GGEPVAGML
-621 LYRADGAPMPEVPL
+621 LYRADGTPMPEAPL
-635 PVPLAATVRRLGVPA
+635 PAPLTATVRRVLVSA
-650 ADGLVEVTGWHLPL
+650 ADGPVPVAGWLLPL
-664 DEAVPLLLGR
+664 AEAVPLLLGR
-674 SRFAAWHPTAVEWEQ
+674 SRFTAWHSTAVEWEQ
-689 AARLGVRL
+689 AVRLGVRL

-702 VRPALGTDGTGR
+702 VRPALGPEGAGR
-714 WRVGPLPDAAL
+714 WRIGPLPDTAL
-725 QAVDELAHH
+725 RAVDELAHRL
-734 MSPHA
+734 SPHA
-739 HAVVGDGPAPSA
+739 HAVTADGPVPSA
-751 RDAVLVF
+751 REAVLVF

-764 GLVRTPAA
+764 GLVRTPPAPA
-772 VMFGSGP
+772 VTSGPGP
-779 FTGPAGGRVP
+779 FTGPAGVRVP

-796 RPWLDALEDRLDDG
+796 RPWLDAAEDRTDDG
-810 PPPRLVLEM
+810 PPPGLVLEM
-819 EEPSEREALAGRLT
+819 REPPEREAQEGRLT

-838 DTGPGREGGEVAAHL
+838 AGGTGREEGYEVAADL
-853 LWSGRAFP
+853 LWSGRASLH
-861 RGVDRHRSRE
+861 GADRNRSRE

-887 SGLASRPGAFTVD
+887 SGLTSRPGAFTVD
-900 AAGIA
+900 ATGIA
-905 RLLRAEEELAA
+905 RLLAAEEELAA
-916 AGLLLRWPDHLRRG
+916 AGLRLRWPDSLRRG

-935 VVGTTTATAGGTGAP
+935 VVGAATAARGGAP
-950 GFGLRALL
+950 GFGLQALL

-964 ALGDDTLD
+964 ALGDDILD

-992 WVLLDPT
+992 WVLLDPA
-999 VRARARRRELGR
+999 VRARARRREIGR
-1011 LAGVDALAA
+1011 LTGTAALTA
-1020 ALTGTVGVDGH
+1020 ALTGTVDVDGRR
-1031 QVTCRATG
+1031 VACRAAG

-1050 GEHVSPVAVPS
+1050 GERVSPVAVPS
-1061 RLRAVLR
+1061 LLRAVPR

-1078 AHTGGVGFG
+1078 AHTGGIGFG

-1107 HRHETGHTGPV
+1107 HRHETGRTGPV
-1118 LVVCPSSLVTNWQRE
+1118 LVVCPSSLVTNWRRE

-1143 VRYHGADRSLDA
+1143 VRYHGAGRSLA
-1155 VGGHTVVLT
+1155 SVGGRTVVLT

-1174 LAGVTWDLV
+1174 LAAVSWDLV
-1183 VADEAQHTKNHASA
+1183 VADEAQHAKNHASA
-1197 TARALRSLPSTAR
+1197 TARALRSLASTAR

-1253 EPDGPAARALAR
+1253 EPDGPAAQALAR

-1287 KVETRRIVDL
+1287 KVETRRIVEL

-1309 RETMDRIAGSCA
+1309 RETLDRIAGASA
-1321 ATRSGLVLKLIT
+1321 TTRSGLVLKLIT

-1339 NHPAHYLRETHPG
+1339 NHPAHYLREAHPG
-1352 PAHVRRFGRRS
+1352 AAHVRRFGRRS
-1363 AKLEALVEL
+1363 AKLEALADLVG
-1372 TGAIARRGEAAL
+1372 TIVRNGEAAL

-1415 AGRRQQLV
+1415 ARRRQELV
-1423 DTFQGGGAPLL
+1423 DAFQGGGAPLL
-1434 VLSLRAG
+1434 LLSLKAG

-1515 TGLARLTDREL
+1515 TGFARLTDREL
-1526 TELVRLGAPR
+1526 AELVRLGAPG

>member
-1 MGTQSRTAGVG
+1 MGTQSQTVG
-12 SSSPSAG
+12 I
-19 GSGAPWHE
+19 GSGASWHE
-27 RARDVVAFGGFD
+27 RARGVVASGGFD

-52 GGLTPRDLRILLLV
+52 GGLTPRDLRLLLLV
-66 TGDHPGWLPA
+66 AGDHPGWLPA
-76 RRCALAALDASPET
+76 RRRALAALDTSPEG
-90 PHQVL
+90 PWQVL
-95 ALHAQLEAWA
+95 ALHTRTEAWA
-105 PPAYAE
+105 PPAYTE
-111 SSERAPHGEALHRA
+111 SCERLPNGEVLHRA
-125 EFRIGPAD
+125 ELRIGPAD

-156 MLRALAGVGAERLR
+156 ALRALAGIGTERLR
-170 LPGMTAELFDS
+170 LPAMAAEAFDS
-181 LLSSRL
+181 LLSTRL
-187 ESAAYPGEELH
+187 AGAEHPGEELG
-198 AELVRRAAASRLR
+198 AELVRRTAASRLR

-237 TARVPPTP
+237 TARMPPSA

-256 RAELRHTAVERSGGF
+256 RAELRHTTVERPGGS
-271 ASAWSWEEADGRVRT
+271 ASAWSWTGPDGRVRT
-286 GPERVSDDRRAS
+286 GPERFSGDRRTS

-312 LPEPRERVVERPRKA
+312 LPEPRDRAAEKPRKA
-327 PPRIQPV
+327 PPRIQPA

-352 ITKPELGV
+352 ITKPEPTV
-360 VSRPKTIVC
+360 TSRPRSITC

-374 HVATGRTVR
+374 HVATGTTVR
-383 GAGTARVKGDA
+383 ATGTARAKGDA
-394 RQKAAAALL
+394 RREAAAALL
-403 EELARLDARPARRPE
+403 DELARLDARTAPRPE
-418 RSAPP
+418 RPGPPPPSPP
-423 APPSPAPVVI
+423 APVPAPVVI
-433 PRPRPAGPVAALP
+433 PRPRPARPAVVLPGPRTET
-446 PAPAVNPPAGPSVF
+446 APA
-460 LPAPRAEAS
+460 
-469 VAPEGPV
+469 
-476 TPEGPV
+476 
-482 APEGRVVPEESVV
+482 
-495 PDGPVVPEGSVVPD
+495 
-509 GPVAPEGRVVS
+509 
-520 EGSVVPEGPVV
+520 
-531 PEGSVVPEGP
+531 
-541 VTPEGPVAP
+541 AP
-550 EALIAP
+550 EAPKAPGTPGVPGPP
-556 EVPVPPGTL
+556 EV
-565 VTPESP
+565 TPM
-571 EVPEAPVA
+571 
-579 PDVPEAPWEGLSAGA
+579 DGLSAGA

-604 ALSLVPPPA
+604 ALSLVPPT
-613 GGPAAGMF
+613 GGEPVAGML
-621 LYRADGAPMPEVPL
+621 LYRADGTPMPEAPL
-635 PVPLAATVRRLGVPA
+635 PAPLTATVRRVLVSA
-650 ADGLVEVTGWHLPL
+650 ADGPVPVAGWLLPL
-664 DEAVPLLLGR
+664 AEAVPLLLGR
-674 SRFAAWHPTAVEWEQ
+674 SRFTAWHSTAVEWEQ
-689 AARLGVRL
+689 AVRLGVRL

-702 VRPALGTDGTGR
+702 VRPALGPEGAGR
-714 WRVGPLPDAAL
+714 WRIGPLPDTAL
-725 QAVDELAHH
+725 RAVDELAHRL
-734 MSPHA
+734 SPHA
-739 HAVVGDGPAPSA
+739 HAVTADGPVPSA
-751 RDAVLVF
+751 REAVLVF

-764 GLVRTPAA
+764 GLVRTPPAPA
-772 VMFGSGP
+772 VTSGPGP
-779 FTGPAGGRVP
+779 FTGPAGVRVP

-796 RPWLDALEDRLDDG
+796 RPWLDAAEDRTDDG
-810 PPPRLVLEM
+810 PPPGLVLEM
-819 EEPSEREALAGRLT
+819 REPPEREAQEGRLT

-838 DTGPGREGGEVAAHL
+838 AGGTGREEGYEVAADL
-853 LWSGRAFP
+853 LWSGRASLH
-861 RGVDRHRSRE
+861 GADRNRSRE

-887 SGLASRPGAFTVD
+887 SGLTSRPGAFTVD
-900 AAGIA
+900 ATGIA
-905 RLLRAEEELAA
+905 RLLAAEEELAA
-916 AGLLLRWPDHLRRG
+916 AGLRLRWPASLRRG

-935 VVGTTTATAGGTGAP
+935 VVGAATAARGGAP
-950 GFGLRALL
+950 GFGLQALL

-964 ALGDDTLD
+964 ALGDDILD

-992 WVLLDPT
+992 WVLLDPA
-999 VRARARRRELGR
+999 VRARARRREIGR
-1011 LAGVDALAA
+1011 LTGTAALTA
-1020 ALTGTVGVDGH
+1020 ALTGTVDVDGR
-1031 QVTCRATG
+1031 QVACRAAG

-1050 GEHVSPVAVPS
+1050 GERVSPVAVPS
-1061 RLRAVLR
+1061 LLRAVPR

-1078 AHTGGVGFG
+1078 AHTGGIGFG

-1107 HRHETGHTGPV
+1107 HRHETGRTGPV
-1118 LVVCPSSLVTNWQRE
+1118 LVVCPSSLVTNWRRE

-1143 VRYHGADRSLDA
+1143 VRYHGAGRSLA
-1155 VGGHTVVLT
+1155 SVGGRTVVLT

-1174 LAGVTWDLV
+1174 LAAVSWDLV
-1183 VADEAQHTKNHASA
+1183 VADEAQHAKNHASA
-1197 TARALRSLPSTAR
+1197 TARALRSLASTAR

-1253 EPDGPAARALAR
+1253 EPDGPAAQALAR

-1287 KVETRRIVDL
+1287 KVETRRIVEL

-1309 RETMDRIAGSCA
+1309 RETLDRIAGASA
-1321 ATRSGLVLKLIT
+1321 TTRSGLVLKLIT

-1339 NHPAHYLRETHPG
+1339 NHPAHYLREAHPG
-1352 PAHVRRFGRRS
+1352 AAHVRRFGRRS
-1363 AKLEALVEL
+1363 AKLEALADLVG
-1372 TGAIARRGEAAL
+1372 TIVRNGEAAL

-1415 AGRRQQLV
+1415 ARRRQELV
-1423 DTFQGGGAPLL
+1423 DAFQGGGAPLL
-1434 VLSLRAG
+1434 LLSLKAG

-1515 TGLARLTDREL
+1515 TGFARLTDREL
-1526 TELVRLGAPR
+1526 AELVRLGAPG

>member
-1 MGTQSRTAGVG
+1 MGTQSQTVGVG
-12 SSSPSAG
+12 AEIGSRS
-19 GSGAPWHE
+19 GSGASWHE
-27 RARDVVAFGGFD
+27 RARGVVASGGYD

-52 GGLTPRDLRILLLV
+52 DGLTPRDLRLLLLV
-66 TGDHPGWLPA
+66 AGDHPGWLPA
-76 RRCALAALDASPET
+76 RRRALAALDTSPEG
-90 PHQVL
+90 PWQVL
-95 ALHAQLEAWA
+95 ALHTRTEAWA
-105 PPAYAE
+105 PPAYTE
-111 SSERAPHGEALHRA
+111 SCEQLPSGEVLHRA
-125 EFRIGPAD
+125 ELRIGPAD

-156 MLRALAGVGAERLR
+156 ALRALAGVGTERLR
-170 LPGMTAELFDS
+170 LPAMAAEAFDS
-181 LLSSRL
+181 LLSTRL
-187 ESAAYPGEELH
+187 ADAEHPGEELG
-198 AELVRRAAASRLR
+198 AELVRRTAASRLR

-237 TARVPPTP
+237 TARMPPSA

-256 RAELRHTAVERSGGF
+256 RAELRHTTVERPGGS
-271 ASAWSWEEADGRVRT
+271 ASAWSWTGPDGRVRT
-286 GPERVSDDRRAS
+286 GPERFSGDRRTS

-312 LPEPRERVVERPRKA
+312 LPEPRDRVVERPRKA
-327 PPRIQPV
+327 PPRIQPA

-352 ITKPELGV
+352 ITKPEPTV
-360 VSRPKTIVC
+360 TSRPRSITC

-374 HVATGRTVR
+374 HVATGTTVR
-383 GAGTARVKGDA
+383 ATGTARAKGDA
-394 RQKAAAALL
+394 RREAAAALL
-403 EELARLDARPARRPE
+403 DELARLDARTATRPE
-418 RSAPP
+418 RPGPP
-423 APPSPAPVVI
+423 PPSPPSPVPAPVVI
-433 PRPRPAGPVAALP
+433 PRPRPARPAIVLPGPRTET
-446 PAPAVNPPAGPSVF
+446 APA
-460 LPAPRAEAS
+460 
-469 VAPEGPV
+469 APE
-476 TPEGPV
+476 
-482 APEGRVVPEESVV
+482 APKAQGT
-495 PDGPVVPEGSVVPD
+495 PVVP
-509 GPVAPEGRVVS
+509 GP
-520 EGSVVPEGPVV
+520 
-531 PEGSVVPEGP
+531 
-541 VTPEGPVAP
+541 P
-550 EALIAP
+550 EAT
-556 EVPVPPGTL
+556 PV
-565 VTPESP
+565 
-571 EVPEAPVA
+571 
-579 PDVPEAPWEGLSAGA
+579 DGLSAGA

-604 ALSLVPPPA
+604 ALSLVPPA
-613 GGPAAGMF
+613 GGEPVPGML
-621 LYRADGAPMPEVPL
+621 LYRADGTPMPEVPL
-635 PVPLAATVRRLGVPA
+635 PAPLTTTVRRVLVSA
-650 ADGLVEVTGWHLPL
+650 ADGPVPVAGWLLPL
-664 DEAVPLLLGR
+664 AEAVPLLLGR
-674 SRFAAWHPTAVEWEQ
+674 SRFTAWHSTAVEWEQ
-689 AARLGVRL
+689 AVRLGVRL

-702 VRPALGTDGTGR
+702 VRPALGPDGAGR
-714 WRVGPLPDAAL
+714 WRIGPLPDTAL
-725 QAVDELAHH
+725 RAVDELAHRL
-734 MSPHA
+734 SPHA
-739 HAVVGDGPAPSA
+739 HAVTADGPVPSA
-751 RDAVLVF
+751 REAVPPAREAVLPAQEADTSAREANPPAREAVPSAREAVLVF

-764 GLVRTPAA
+764 GLVRTPPAPA
-772 VMFGSGP
+772 VTSGPGP
-779 FTGPAGGRVP
+779 FTGPAGVRVP

-796 RPWLDALEDRLDDG
+796 RPWLDAAEDRTDDG
-810 PPPRLVLEM
+810 PPPGLVLEM
-819 EEPSEREALAGRLT
+819 REPSEREAQEGRLT

-838 DTGPGREGGEVAAHL
+838 VGGPGQEEGYEVAADL
-853 LWSGRAFP
+853 LWSGRAVLH
-861 RGVDRHRSRE
+861 GADRNRSRE

-905 RLLRAEEELAA
+905 RLLAAEEELAA
-916 AGLLLRWPDHLRRG
+916 AGLRLRWPDSLRRG

-935 VVGTTTATAGGTGAP
+935 VVGAATAARGGVP
-950 GFGLRALL
+950 GFGLQALL
-958 DFRWQV
+958 DFRWQL

-992 WVLLDPT
+992 WVLLDPA
-999 VRARARRRELGR
+999 VRARARRREIGR
-1011 LAGVDALAA
+1011 LTGTAALTA
-1020 ALTGTVGVDGH
+1020 ALTGTVDVDGRR
-1031 QVTCRATG
+1031 VACRAAG

-1050 GEHVSPVAVPS
+1050 GERVSPVAVPAL
-1061 RLRAVLR
+1061 LRAVPR

-1078 AHTGGVGFG
+1078 AHTGGIGFG

-1107 HRHETGHTGPV
+1107 HRHETGRTGPV
-1118 LVVCPSSLVTNWQRE
+1118 LVVCPSSLVTNWRRE

-1143 VRYHGADRSLDA
+1143 VRYHGAGRSLA
-1155 VGGHTVVLT
+1155 SVGGRTVVLT

-1174 LAGVTWDLV
+1174 LAAVSWDLV
-1183 VADEAQHTKNHASA
+1183 VADEAQHAKNHASA
-1197 TARALRSLPSTAR
+1197 TARALRSLTSTAR

-1253 EPDGPAARALAR
+1253 EPDGPAAQALAR

-1287 KVETRRIVDL
+1287 KVETRRIVEL

-1309 RETMDRIAGSCA
+1309 RETLDRIAGASA
-1321 ATRSGLVLKLIT
+1321 TTRSGLVLKLIT

-1339 NHPAHYLRETHPG
+1339 NHPAHYLREAHPG
-1352 PAHVRRFGRRS
+1352 AAHVRRFGRRS
-1363 AKLEALVEL
+1363 AKLEALADLVG
-1372 TGAIARRGEAAL
+1372 TIVRNGEAAL

-1415 AGRRQQLV
+1415 ARRRQELV
-1423 DTFQGGGAPLL
+1423 DAFQGGGAPLL
-1434 VLSLRAG
+1434 LLSLKAG

-1515 TGLARLTDREL
+1515 TGFARLTDREL
-1526 TELVRLGAPR
+1526 AELVRLGTPA

>member
-44 EAEELALA
+44 EAEESALA

-76 RRCALAALDASPET
+76 RRCALASLDARPEV

-105 PPAYAE
+105 PPGYAE
-111 SSERAPHGEALHRA
+111 SAERAPHGEALHRA

-181 LLSSRL
+181 LLSTRL

-221 TTAPGW
+221 TAAPGW

-237 TARVPPTP
+237 TARVPPTA

-352 ITKPELGV
+352 ITKPELDV
-360 VSRPKTIVC
+360 VSRTRSIVC

-383 GAGTARVKGDA
+383 GTGTARVKGDA
-394 RQKAAAALL
+394 RREAAAALL

-418 RSAPP
+418 RLAPP

-433 PRPRPAGPVAALP
+433 PRPRPAGPAAVLP
-446 PAPAVNPPAGPSVF
+446 SGPAVAPPVGPPVF
-460 LPAPRAEAS
+460 LPAPRAEA
-469 VAPEGPV
+469 PV
-476 TPEGPV
+476 G
-482 APEGRVVPEESVV
+482 
-495 PDGPVVPEGSVVPD
+495 
-509 GPVAPEGRVVS
+509 
-520 EGSVVPEGPVV
+520 
-531 PEGSVVPEGP
+531 
-541 VTPEGPVAP
+541 PEGPVAP
-550 EALIAP
+550 EA
-556 EVPVPPGTL
+556 PVASENPMA
-565 VTPESP
+565 
-571 EVPEAPVA
+571 PEAPVA
-579 PDVPEAPWEGLSAGA
+579 PAAPEAPWEGLSAGV

-604 ALSLVPPPA
+604 ALSLVPPAA
-613 GGPAAGMF
+613 GEPAAGVF
-621 LYRADGAPMPEVPL
+621 LYRADGAPLPEVPL
-635 PVPLAATVRRLGVPA
+635 PAPLAAAVRRLAVPA

-664 DEAVPLLLGR
+664 AEAVPLLLGR

-702 VRPALGTDGTGR
+702 VRPALGPDGTGR

-725 QAVDELAHH
+725 RAVDELAHH

-739 HAVVGDGPAPSA
+739 HAVTGDEPAPWA

-779 FTGPAGGRVP
+779 FTGPAGERVP

-819 EEPSEREALAGRLT
+819 EEPSEQEALAGRLT

-838 DTGPGREGGEVAAHL
+838 DAGPGREGGEVPAHL
-853 LWSGRAFP
+853 LWSGRVFP

-900 AAGIA
+900 AAGIT

-916 AGLLLRWPDHLRRG
+916 AGLRLRWPDRLRRG

-935 VVGTTTATAGGTGAP
+935 VVGTTATAAGGTGAP

-958 DFRWQV
+958 DFRWQL

-992 WVLLDPT
+992 WVLLDPA

-1020 ALTGTVGVDGH
+1020 ALTGTVGVDGR
-1031 QVTCRATG
+1031 QVPCRAAG

-1143 VRYHGADRSLDA
+1143 VRYHGADRSLEA

-1174 LAGVTWDLV
+1174 LAAVTWDMV

-1197 TARALRSLPSTAR
+1197 TARALRSLTSTAR

-1309 RETMDRIAGSCA
+1309 RETMDRIAGSSA

-1415 AGRRQQLV
+1415 AGRRQELV
-1423 DTFQGGGAPLL
+1423 DTFQSGGAPLL

>member
-1 MGTQSRTAGVG
+1 MGTQSQTVGVGVG
-12 SSSPSAG
+12 SEV
-19 GSGAPWHE
+19 GASWHE
-27 RARDVVAFGGFD
+27 RARGVVASGGFD

-52 GGLTPRDLRILLLV
+52 GGLTPRDLRLLLLV
-66 TGDHPGWLPA
+66 AGDHPGWLPA
-76 RRCALAALDASPET
+76 RRRALAALDTSPEG
-90 PHQVL
+90 PWQVL
-95 ALHAQLEAWA
+95 ALHTRTEAWA
-105 PPAYAE
+105 PPAYTE
-111 SSERAPHGEALHRA
+111 SCERLPNGEVLHRA
-125 EFRIGPAD
+125 ELRIGPAD

-156 MLRALAGVGAERLR
+156 ALRALAGVGTERLR
-170 LPGMTAELFDS
+170 LPAMAAEAFDS
-181 LLSSRL
+181 LLSTRL
-187 ESAAYPGEELH
+187 AGAEHPGEELG
-198 AELVRRAAASRLR
+198 AELVRRTAASRLR

-237 TARVPPTP
+237 TARMPPSA

-256 RAELRHTAVERSGGF
+256 RAELRHTTVERPGGS
-271 ASAWSWEEADGRVRT
+271 ASAWSWTGPDGRVRT
-286 GPERVSDDRRAS
+286 GPERFSGDRRTS

-312 LPEPRERVVERPRKA
+312 LPEPRDRAAEKPRKA
-327 PPRIQPV
+327 PPRIQPA

-352 ITKPELGV
+352 ITKPEPTV
-360 VSRPKTIVC
+360 TSRPRSITC

-374 HVATGRTVR
+374 HVATGTTVR
-383 GAGTARVKGDA
+383 ATGTARAKGDA
-394 RQKAAAALL
+394 RREAAAALL
-403 EELARLDARPARRPE
+403 NELARLDARTAPRPE
-418 RSAPP
+418 RPGPPPPSPP
-423 APPSPAPVVI
+423 APVPAPVVI
-433 PRPRPAGPVAALP
+433 PRPRPARPAVVLPGPRTET
-446 PAPAVNPPAGPSVF
+446 APA
-460 LPAPRAEAS
+460 
-469 VAPEGPV
+469 
-476 TPEGPV
+476 
-482 APEGRVVPEESVV
+482 
-495 PDGPVVPEGSVVPD
+495 
-509 GPVAPEGRVVS
+509 
-520 EGSVVPEGPVV
+520 
-531 PEGSVVPEGP
+531 
-541 VTPEGPVAP
+541 AP
-550 EALIAP
+550 EAPKAPGTPGVPGPP
-556 EVPVPPGTL
+556 EV
-565 VTPESP
+565 TPM
-571 EVPEAPVA
+571 
-579 PDVPEAPWEGLSAGA
+579 DGLSAGA

-604 ALSLVPPPA
+604 ALSLVPPT
-613 GGPAAGMF
+613 GGEPVAGML
-621 LYRADGAPMPEVPL
+621 LYRADGTPMPEAPL
-635 PVPLAATVRRLGVPA
+635 PAPLTATVRRVLVSA
-650 ADGLVEVTGWHLPL
+650 ADGPVPVAGWLLPL
-664 DEAVPLLLGR
+664 AEAVPLLLGR
-674 SRFAAWHPTAVEWEQ
+674 SRFTAWHSTAVEWEQ
-689 AARLGVRL
+689 AVRLGVRL

-702 VRPALGTDGTGR
+702 VRPALGPEGAGR
-714 WRVGPLPDAAL
+714 WRIGPLPDTAL
-725 QAVDELAHH
+725 RAVDELAHRL
-734 MSPHA
+734 SPHA
-739 HAVVGDGPAPSA
+739 HAVTADGPVPSA
-751 RDAVLVF
+751 REAVLVF

-764 GLVRTPAA
+764 GLVRTPPAPA
-772 VMFGSGP
+772 VTSGPGP
-779 FTGPAGGRVP
+779 FTGPAGVRVP

-796 RPWLDALEDRLDDG
+796 RPWLDAAEDRTDDG
-810 PPPRLVLEM
+810 PPPGLVLEM
-819 EEPSEREALAGRLT
+819 REPPEREAQEGRLT

-838 DTGPGREGGEVAAHL
+838 AGGTGREEGYEVAADL
-853 LWSGRAFP
+853 LWSGRASLH
-861 RGVDRHRSRE
+861 GADRNRSRE

-887 SGLASRPGAFTVD
+887 SGLTSRPGAFTVD
-900 AAGIA
+900 ATGIA
-905 RLLRAEEELAA
+905 RLLAAEEELAA
-916 AGLLLRWPDHLRRG
+916 AGLRLRWPDSLRRG

-935 VVGTTTATAGGTGAP
+935 VVGAATAARGGAP
-950 GFGLRALL
+950 GFGLQALL

-964 ALGDDTLD
+964 ALGDDILD

-992 WVLLDPT
+992 WVLLDPA
-999 VRARARRRELGR
+999 VRARARRREIGR
-1011 LAGVDALAA
+1011 LTGTAALTA
-1020 ALTGTVGVDGH
+1020 ALTGTVDVDGRR
-1031 QVTCRATG
+1031 VACRAAG

-1050 GEHVSPVAVPS
+1050 GERVSPVAVPS
-1061 RLRAVLR
+1061 LLRAVPR

-1078 AHTGGVGFG
+1078 AHTGGIGFG

-1107 HRHETGHTGPV
+1107 HRHETGRTGPV
-1118 LVVCPSSLVTNWQRE
+1118 LVVCPSSLVTNWRRE

-1143 VRYHGADRSLDA
+1143 VRYHGAGRSLA
-1155 VGGHTVVLT
+1155 SVGGRTVVLT

-1174 LAGVTWDLV
+1174 LAAVSWDLV
-1183 VADEAQHTKNHASA
+1183 VADEAQHAKNHASA
-1197 TARALRSLPSTAR
+1197 TARALRSLASTAR

-1253 EPDGPAARALAR
+1253 EPDGPAAQALAR

-1287 KVETRRIVDL
+1287 KVETRRIVEL

-1309 RETMDRIAGSCA
+1309 RETLDRIAGASA
-1321 ATRSGLVLKLIT
+1321 TTRSGLVLKLIT

-1339 NHPAHYLRETHPG
+1339 NHPAHYLREAHPG
-1352 PAHVRRFGRRS
+1352 AAHVRRFGRRS
-1363 AKLEALVEL
+1363 AKLEALADLVG
-1372 TGAIARRGEAAL
+1372 TIVRNGEAAL

-1415 AGRRQQLV
+1415 ARRRQELV
-1423 DTFQGGGAPLL
+1423 DAFQGGGAPLL
-1434 VLSLRAG
+1434 LLSLKAG

-1515 TGLARLTDREL
+1515 TGFARLTDREL
-1526 TELVRLGAPR
+1526 AELVRLGAPG

>member
-1 MGTQSRTAGVG
+1 MGTQSRTAGI
-12 SSSPSAG
+12 SSPPPPPGDSG
-19 GSGAPWHE
+19 GPWHE

-52 GGLTPRDLRILLLV
+52 GGLSPRDLRILLLV
-66 TGDHPGWLPA
+66 TDDHPGWLPA
-76 RRCALAALDASPET
+76 RRCAVAALGDRPEV
-90 PHQVL
+90 PQQVL
-95 ALHAQLEAWA
+95 ALHAQKEAWA

-111 SSERAPHGEALHRA
+111 SSAPQPDGGTLHRA
-125 EFRIGPAD
+125 ELRIGPAD
-133 AVVNGPARTAPSP
+133 AVVNGPVRTGPSA

-156 MLRALAGVGAERLR
+156 VLRALAGVGTERLR
-170 LPGMTAELFDS
+170 LPGMTAELFDT
-181 LLSSRL
+181 LLGTRL
-187 ESAAYPGEELH
+187 ESAAHPGEELH

-211 HRDALRLLFD
+211 HRDALRLLFG

-227 REVRLLALDH
+227 REVRLLALDQ
-237 TARVPPTP
+237 TARMPPSA

-256 RAELRHTAVERSGGF
+256 SAGLRHTTVERPGGF

-286 GPERVSDDRRAS
+286 GPERVSGDRRTS
-298 LHAAAVALLALLCG
+298 LHGAAVALLALLCG
-312 LPEPRERVVERPRKA
+312 LPEPRDLVEEKRRKV

-334 PRGEDPV
+334 PRGGDPV

-352 ITKPELGV
+352 ITKPEPTV
-360 VSRPKTIVC
+360 TSRPRSVVC
-369 TYTCR
+369 AYTCR
-374 HVATGRTVR
+374 HVATGTTVR
-383 GAGTARVKGDA
+383 ATGTARLKGDA
-394 RQKAAAALL
+394 RREAAAALL
-403 EELARLDARPARRPE
+403 EELARLDAGGAARPE

-423 APPSPAPVVI
+423 VPPSPASVVI
-433 PRPRPAGPVAALP
+433 PGPRAARPAVVLP
-446 PAPAVNPPAGPSVF
+446 SPRTEAPAP
-460 LPAPRAEAS
+460 
-469 VAPEGPV
+469 
-476 TPEGPV
+476 
-482 APEGRVVPEESVV
+482 
-495 PDGPVVPEGSVVPD
+495 
-509 GPVAPEGRVVS
+509 
-520 EGSVVPEGPVV
+520 
-531 PEGSVVPEGP
+531 
-541 VTPEGPVAP
+541 
-550 EALIAP
+550 P
-556 EVPVPPGTL
+556 EVPGIQ
-565 VTPESP
+565 
-571 EVPEAPVA
+571 EVPG
-579 PDVPEAPWEGLSAGA
+579 EGLSAGA

-604 ALSLVPPPA
+604 ALSLVPPTGDEPV
-613 GGPAAGMF
+613 AGML
-621 LYRADGAPMPEVPL
+621 LYRADGAPMPVVPL
-635 PVPLAATVRRLGVPA
+635 PAPLAPTVRRLVVPA
-650 ADGLVEVTGWHLPL
+650 ADGLVEVTGWRLPL

-702 VRPALGTDGTGR
+702 VRPALGPDGVGR

-725 QAVDELAHH
+725 QAVEELAHH

-739 HAVVGDGPAPSA
+739 HAVIGAGSAPPAREAALPA
-751 RDAVLVF
+751 REAVLVF
-758 LDSVAD
+758 LHAVAD

-772 VMFGSGP
+772 VMFGPGP

-789 PAEAEAV
+789 DAVAEAV
-796 RPWLDALEDRLDDG
+796 RPWLDAVEDRLDDG
-810 PPPRLVLEM
+810 PPPGLVLEM
-819 EEPSEREALAGRLT
+819 REPSEHEALAGRLT
-833 GRLLL
+833 GRLLIG
-838 DTGPGREGGEVAAHL
+838 TGPGAEGDEVAAHL
-853 LWSGRAFP
+853 LWSGRAFL
-861 RGVDRHRSRE
+861 RGVDRNRSRE
-871 RVGRRLERLER
+871 RVGRRLERLDR

-900 AAGIA
+900 AAGIT

-916 AGLLLRWPDHLRRG
+916 AGLRLRWPDRLRRG

-935 VVGTTTATAGGTGAP
+935 VVGTATGAGGAGAP
-950 GFGLRALL
+950 RFSLQALL

-992 WVLLDPT
+992 WVLLDPA
-999 VRARARRRELGR
+999 VRARARRREIGR
-1011 LAGVDALAA
+1011 LAGIDALAA
-1020 ALTGTVGVDGH
+1020 ALTGTVGVDGR
-1031 QVTCRATG
+1031 QVACRAAG
-1039 DLAGVVATLRR
+1039 DLAGVVTALRR
-1050 GEHVSPVAVPS
+1050 GEHVSPVAVPA
-1061 RLRAVLR
+1061 RLGAVLR

-1078 AHTGGVGFG
+1078 AHTGGAGFG

-1133 IDRFAPHLDV
+1133 IERFAPHLDV
-1143 VRYHGADRSLDA
+1143 VRYHGAGRSLDP
-1155 VGGHTVVLT
+1155 VGGRTVVLT

-1174 LAGVTWDLV
+1174 LAATPWDLV

-1197 TARALRSLPSTAR
+1197 TAGALRSLTSTAR

-1239 LEAFRSRYAAAAER
+1239 LKAFRSRYATAAER
-1253 EPDGPAARALAR
+1253 EPDGPAAQALAR

-1287 KVETRRIVDL
+1287 KVETRRIVEL

-1309 RETMDRIAGSCA
+1309 RETMDQIAGSSA

-1352 PAHVRRFGRRS
+1352 PAHARRFGRRS
-1363 AKLEALVEL
+1363 AKLEALAEL
-1372 TGAIARRGEAAL
+1372 TGTIARRGEAAL
-1384 VFTGY
+1384 VFTSY

-1415 AGRRQQLV
+1415 AGRRQELV
-1423 DTFQGGGAPLL
+1423 DAFQGGGAPLL

-1493 DRIDRLL
+1493 DRIDQLL
-1500 AHKRALQNTVLASGG
+1500 THKRALQNTVLASGG
-1515 TGLARLTDREL
+1515 SGFARLTDREL
-1526 TELVRLGAPR
+1526 TELVRLGAPG

>member
-1 MGTQSRTAGVG
+1 MGTQTQTAEVEVG
-12 SSSPSAG
+12 AG
-19 GSGAPWHE
+19 IEVGAGASWHE
-27 RARDVVAFGGFD
+27 RARDVVASGGFD

-52 GGLTPRDLRILLLV
+52 DGLSPRDLRFLLLV
-66 TGDHPGWLPA
+66 TDDHPGWLPA
-76 RRCALAALDASPET
+76 RRRALAALGSRPEAAQ
-90 PHQVL
+90 HVL
-95 ALHAQLEAWA
+95 VLHAQREAWA
-105 PPAYAE
+105 PPTYTESAE
-111 SSERAPHGEALHRA
+111 PLPDGGTLHRA
-125 EFRIGPAD
+125 EVRVGPAD

-156 MLRALAGVGAERLR
+156 VLRVLAGVGTERLR
-170 LPGMTAELFDS
+170 PPGMAAERFEP
-181 LLSSRL
+181 LLGTRL
-187 ESAAYPGEELH
+187 ENAEEPGGELR
-198 AELVRRAAASRLR
+198 AELVRRAGASRLR
-211 HRDALRLLFD
+211 HRDALRLLFG
-221 TTAPGW
+221 TAAPGW
-227 REVRLLALDH
+227 REVRLLALEQ
-237 TARVPPTP
+237 TARMPPSA

-256 RAELRHTAVERSGGF
+256 RAELRHASVERSGGF
-271 ASAWSWEEADGRVRT
+271 ASAWSWKEADGRIRT
-286 GPERVSDDRRAS
+286 GPERVSGDRRTS

-312 LPEPRERVVERPRKA
+312 LPEPRDLVVEKPQKA

-334 PRGEDPV
+334 PEGGDPV

-352 ITKPELGV
+352 ITRPEPTV
-360 VSRPKTIVC
+360 VSRPRSIAF
-369 TYTCR
+369 TYTCE
-374 HVATGRTVR
+374 HVATGTTVR
-383 GAGTARVKGDA
+383 ATGTARAKGDA
-394 RQKAAAALL
+394 RREAAAALL
-403 EELARLDARPARRPE
+403 DELARLDARTASRPG

-423 APPSPAPVVI
+423 APSPVPPPSVPVVI
-433 PRPRPAGPVAALP
+433 PRPRPAR
-446 PAPAVNPPAGPSVF
+446 PAVV
-460 LPAPRAEAS
+460 LPAPRAEA
-469 VAPEGPV
+469 APAPPGATE
-476 TPEGPV
+476 TPAVPGDSE
-482 APEGRVVPEESVV
+482 APG
-495 PDGPVVPEGSVVPD
+495 
-509 GPVAPEGRVVS
+509 
-520 EGSVVPEGPVV
+520 
-531 PEGSVVPEGP
+531 
-541 VTPEGPVAP
+541 TPG
-550 EALIAP
+550 
-556 EVPVPPGTL
+556 PPGT
-565 VTPESP
+565 
-571 EVPEAPVA
+571 PEAPRTPGPPGTAEPPGIPGTPGEV
-579 PDVPEAPWEGLSAGA
+579 LSAAA
-594 VAGEALAAGC
+594 VIGEALAAGC
-604 ALSLVPPPA
+604 ALSLVPPSGDEPV
-613 GGPAAGMF
+613 AGM
-621 LYRADGAPMPEVPL
+621 LVYRADGAPMPGVPL
-635 PVPLAATVRRLGVPA
+635 PAPLAATVRRLVVPA
-650 ADGLVEVTGWHLPL
+650 ADGPVPVAGWRLPL
-664 DEAVPLLLGR
+664 AEAVPFLLGR

-702 VRPALGTDGTGR
+702 VRPALGPDGIGR

-725 QAVDELAHH
+725 QAVDELARH

-739 HAVVGDGPAPSA
+739 HAVTAGGPARSA
-751 RDAVLVF
+751 REAVLVF
-758 LDSVAD
+758 LDAVAD

-789 PAEAEAV
+789 PVEAGAV
-796 RPWLDALEDRLDDG
+796 RPWLDAVEDRADDG
-810 PPPRLVLEM
+810 PPPGLVLEM
-819 EEPSEREALAGRLT
+819 LDPSEQEAREGRLT

-838 DTGPGREGGEVAAHL
+838 RSGPSGHGAEDEVAAHL
-853 LWSGRAFP
+853 LWSGRAFL
-861 RGVDRHRSRE
+861 RGVDRNRSRE

-887 SGLASRPGAFTVD
+887 SGLAARPGAFTVD
-900 AAGIA
+900 AAGIT

-916 AGLLLRWPDHLRRG
+916 AGMRLRWPDGLRRG

-935 VVGTTTATAGGTGAP
+935 VVGTATDAGGSGAP
-950 GFGLRALL
+950 RFGLQALL

-964 ALGDDTLD
+964 ALGDDSLD

-992 WVLLDPT
+992 WVLLDPA
-999 VRARARRRELGR
+999 VRARARRREIGR
-1011 LAGVDALAA
+1011 LTGIDALTA
-1020 ALTGTVGVDGH
+1020 ALTGTVGVDGR
-1031 QVTCRATG
+1031 QVACRAAG

-1050 GEHVSPVAVPS
+1050 GEHVSPVPVPA
-1061 RLRAVLR
+1061 RLRAVPR

-1078 AHTGGVGFG
+1078 AHTGRAGFG

-1101 AIAYVL
+1101 AISYVL

-1133 IDRFAPHLDV
+1133 IGRFAPHLDV
-1143 VRYHGADRSLDA
+1143 VRYHGAGRSLA
-1155 VGGHTVVLT
+1155 PVGGRTVVLT
-1164 TYGVLRRDAE
+1164 TYGVLRRDPE
-1174 LAGVTWDLV
+1174 LAAVAWDLV

-1197 TARALRSLPSTAR
+1197 TAGALRSLTSTTR

-1227 LIDWANPGLFGT
+1227 LIDWTNPGLFGT
-1239 LEAFRSRYAAAAER
+1239 LKAFRSRYATAAER

-1287 KVETRRIVDL
+1287 KVETRRIVEL

-1309 RETMDRIAGSCA
+1309 RETMDRIAGSSA

-1352 PAHVRRFGRRS
+1352 AAHVRTFGRRS
-1363 AKLEALVEL
+1363 AKLEALAEL
-1372 TGAIARRGEAAL
+1372 TGTIAGRGEAAL
-1384 VFTGY
+1384 VFTSY

-1415 AGRRQQLV
+1415 AGRRQELV
-1423 DTFQGGGAPLL
+1423 DAFQSGGAPLL
-1434 VLSLRAG
+1434 VLSLKAG

-1500 AHKRALQNTVLASGG
+1500 AHKRTLQNTVLASGG
-1515 TGLARLTDREL
+1515 TGFARLTDREL
-1526 TELVRLGAPR
+1526 AELVRLGAPA

>member
-1 MGTQSRTAGVG
+1 MGTQSQTVGVGVG
-12 SSSPSAG
+12 SEV
-19 GSGAPWHE
+19 GASWHE
-27 RARDVVAFGGFD
+27 RARGVVASGGFD

-52 GGLTPRDLRILLLV
+52 GGLTPRDLRLLLLV
-66 TGDHPGWLPA
+66 AGDHPGWLPA
-76 RRCALAALDASPET
+76 RRRALAALDTSPEG
-90 PHQVL
+90 PWQVL
-95 ALHAQLEAWA
+95 ALHTRTEAWA
-105 PPAYAE
+105 PPAYTE
-111 SSERAPHGEALHRA
+111 SCERLPNGEVLHRA
-125 EFRIGPAD
+125 ELRIGPAD

-156 MLRALAGVGAERLR
+156 ALRALAGVGTERLR
-170 LPGMTAELFDS
+170 LPAMAAEAFDS
-181 LLSSRL
+181 LLSTRL
-187 ESAAYPGEELH
+187 AGAEHPGEELG
-198 AELVRRAAASRLR
+198 AELVRRTAASRLR

-237 TARVPPTP
+237 TARMPPSA

-256 RAELRHTAVERSGGF
+256 RAELRHTTVERPGGS
-271 ASAWSWEEADGRVRT
+271 ASAWSWTGPDGRVRT
-286 GPERVSDDRRAS
+286 GPERFSGDRRTS

-312 LPEPRERVVERPRKA
+312 LPEPRDRAAEKPRKA
-327 PPRIQPV
+327 PPRIQPA

-352 ITKPELGV
+352 ITKPEPTV
-360 VSRPKTIVC
+360 TSRPRSITC

-374 HVATGRTVR
+374 HVATGTTVR
-383 GAGTARVKGDA
+383 ATGTARAKGDA
-394 RQKAAAALL
+394 RREAAAALL
-403 EELARLDARPARRPE
+403 DELARLDARTAPRPE
-418 RSAPP
+418 RPGPPPPSPP
-423 APPSPAPVVI
+423 APVPAPVVI
-433 PRPRPAGPVAALP
+433 PRPRPARPAVVLPGPRTET
-446 PAPAVNPPAGPSVF
+446 APA
-460 LPAPRAEAS
+460 
-469 VAPEGPV
+469 
-476 TPEGPV
+476 
-482 APEGRVVPEESVV
+482 
-495 PDGPVVPEGSVVPD
+495 
-509 GPVAPEGRVVS
+509 
-520 EGSVVPEGPVV
+520 
-531 PEGSVVPEGP
+531 
-541 VTPEGPVAP
+541 AP
-550 EALIAP
+550 EAPKAPGTPGVPGPP
-556 EVPVPPGTL
+556 EV
-565 VTPESP
+565 TPM
-571 EVPEAPVA
+571 
-579 PDVPEAPWEGLSAGA
+579 DGLSAGA

-604 ALSLVPPPA
+604 ALSLVPPT
-613 GGPAAGMF
+613 GGEPVAGML
-621 LYRADGAPMPEVPL
+621 LYRADGTPMPEAPL
-635 PVPLAATVRRLGVPA
+635 PAPLTATVRRVLVSA
-650 ADGLVEVTGWHLPL
+650 ADGPVPVAGWLLPL
-664 DEAVPLLLGR
+664 AEAVPLLLGR
-674 SRFAAWHPTAVEWEQ
+674 SRFTAWHSTAVEWEQ
-689 AARLGVRL
+689 AVRLGVRL

-702 VRPALGTDGTGR
+702 VRPALGPEGAGR
-714 WRVGPLPDAAL
+714 WRIGPLPDTAL
-725 QAVDELAHH
+725 RAVDELAHRL
-734 MSPHA
+734 SPHA
-739 HAVVGDGPAPSA
+739 HAVTADGPVPSA
-751 RDAVLVF
+751 REAVLVF

-764 GLVRTPAA
+764 GLVRTPPAPA
-772 VMFGSGP
+772 VTSGPGP
-779 FTGPAGGRVP
+779 FTGPAGVRVP

-796 RPWLDALEDRLDDG
+796 RPWLDAAEDRTDDG
-810 PPPRLVLEM
+810 PPPGLVLEM
-819 EEPSEREALAGRLT
+819 REPPEREAQEGRLT

-838 DTGPGREGGEVAAHL
+838 AGGTGREEGYEVAADL
-853 LWSGRAFP
+853 LWSGRASLH
-861 RGVDRHRSRE
+861 GADRNRSRE

-887 SGLASRPGAFTVD
+887 SGLTSRPGAFTVD
-900 AAGIA
+900 ATGIA
-905 RLLRAEEELAA
+905 RLLAAEEELAA
-916 AGLLLRWPDHLRRG
+916 AGLRLRWPDSLRRG

-935 VVGTTTATAGGTGAP
+935 VVGAATAARGGAP
-950 GFGLRALL
+950 GFGLQALL

-964 ALGDDTLD
+964 ALGDDILD

-992 WVLLDPT
+992 WVLLDPA
-999 VRARARRRELGR
+999 VRARARRREIGR
-1011 LAGVDALAA
+1011 LTGTAALTA
-1020 ALTGTVGVDGH
+1020 ALTGTVDVDGRR
-1031 QVTCRATG
+1031 VACRAAG

-1050 GEHVSPVAVPS
+1050 GERVSPVAVPS
-1061 RLRAVLR
+1061 LLRAVPR

-1078 AHTGGVGFG
+1078 AHTGGIGFG

-1107 HRHETGHTGPV
+1107 HRHETGRTGPV
-1118 LVVCPSSLVTNWQRE
+1118 LVVCPSSLVTNWRRE

-1143 VRYHGADRSLDA
+1143 VRYHGAGRSLA
-1155 VGGHTVVLT
+1155 SVGGRTVVLT

-1174 LAGVTWDLV
+1174 LAAVSWDLV
-1183 VADEAQHTKNHASA
+1183 VADEAQHAKNHASA
-1197 TARALRSLPSTAR
+1197 TARALRSLASTAR

-1253 EPDGPAARALAR
+1253 EPDGPAAQALAR

-1287 KVETRRIVDL
+1287 KVETRRIVEL

-1309 RETMDRIAGSCA
+1309 RETLDRIAGASA
-1321 ATRSGLVLKLIT
+1321 TTRSGLVLKLIT

-1339 NHPAHYLRETHPG
+1339 NHPAHYLREAHPG
-1352 PAHVRRFGRRS
+1352 AAHVRRFGRRS
-1363 AKLEALVEL
+1363 AKLEALADLVG
-1372 TGAIARRGEAAL
+1372 TIVRNGEAAL

-1415 AGRRQQLV
+1415 ARRRQELV
-1423 DTFQGGGAPLL
+1423 DAFQGGGAPLL
-1434 VLSLRAG
+1434 LLSLKAG

-1515 TGLARLTDREL
+1515 TGFARLTDREL
-1526 TELVRLGAPR
+1526 AELVRLGAPG